1 MGGIVNVILN
11 YILIKKI
18 GIIGAA
24 IATYVSWTIIAI
36 IRIFDIRKIL
46 KFEINYKKIFIY
58 FILLFAQTC
67 VITVFDNICGQ
78 MISLFIAITFA
89 VMERDLIVQIFELAL
104 NKLKRV
110 RKNGNKEII

>member
-1 MGGIVNVILN
+1 
-11 YILIKKI
+11 
-18 GIIGAA
+18 
-24 IATYVSWTIIAI
+24 
-36 IRIFDIRKIL
+36 
-46 KFEINYKKIFIY
+46 
-58 FILLFAQTC
+58 
-67 VITVFDNICGQ
+67 